1 MKKSQKGVHLPDYST
16 TYIKDGKIQH
26 GISRAGIK
34 SREAANPSSFEEYDE
49 SPKAAKAIHGRVLG
63 EIKQMPKPNLPKS
76 EDGMEKGLK
85 GDWQKENSYEFNIDE
100 DEAYDSIN
108 KVPYQR
114 LIVRAEH
121 YPTETTSND
130 IGYAA
135 FRHTPDGL
143 VPDEVSVH
151 KDHRRKGIAN
161 EMYRLAEEHSGLQ
174 IQRSDRQSRDAK
186 ALWSQPNR
194 PFGKSEGAIKKGAAQ
209 KLAMDS
215 EMNKPAKANVFGSK
229 EASKSKLNLPITKI
243 PLTPKWEERVKLPK
257 SEDGMEKDDMPH
269 EAGSPEDS
277 AHDVVEEHSSLQEE
291 LADLTPEEQSEMLTH
306 LRMLKD
312 KRQLRSPEN
321 QEVGMDKAGDKET
334 PPTHIEGVHK
344 PLVDKEGQYYSTD
357 KGRSS
362 AGSKAI
368 MGTSYKRGQVYHGS
382 TMNPVKGEMAQ
393 KLSDKNIGEAKQQ
406 HHSVLSEM
414 KQMPKPNLPKSE
426 MEKSEYSAN
435 EVAIEILK
443 KAESMYKAKAE
454 EWDDHK
460 TDKRIEDL
468 PMAQTREV
476 LNENDIV
483 NAVSQKLTDNSVQR
497 LKQYLEAK
505 KAKKEKK

>member
-76 EDGMEKGLK
+76 EDGMEK
-85 GDWQKENSYEFNIDE
+85 
-100 DEAYDSIN
+100 
-108 KVPYQR
+108 
-114 LIVRAEH
+114 
-121 YPTETTSND
+121 
-130 IGYAA
+130 
-135 FRHTPDGL
+135 
-143 VPDEVSVH
+143 
-151 KDHRRKGIAN
+151 
-161 EMYRLAEEHSGLQ
+161 
-174 IQRSDRQSRDAK
+174 
-186 ALWSQPNR
+186 
-194 PFGKSEGAIKKGAAQ
+194 
-209 KLAMDS
+209 
-215 EMNKPAKANVFGSK
+215 
-229 EASKSKLNLPITKI
+229 
-243 PLTPKWEERVKLPK
+243 
-257 SEDGMEKDDMPH
+257 DDMPH

-306 LRMLKD
+306 LIMLKD